1 MEDLQGQENVEAPI
15 QEDID
20 TAQINEW
27 ITDNVPQDEAEVEVD
42 QQEFDA
48 DPEVP
53 LEVVP
58 PPEDEPELEAAAPE
72 KETSTSKAFLKQAKK
87 ERELQAQRE
96 ELKKMQ
102 DELRPFMDAKKA
114 AESGDMLGA
123 MNQVGWNYEQAT
135 NQVLNDGKPQQQ
147 NQALNPEL
155 EKRLSAFE
163 ESQKKQQIDNYL
175 ANLKNIVDSD
185 DNYQLIRSKWDDTVP
200 MILQLQE
207 IEAKE
212 SGKLRDHNNLLDD
225 IEKYYED
232 IVISLAGS
240 AKLSDKIGLKDAAQ
254 STPQET
260 PSDNSPR
267 KRPRTLRN
275 SVSRPSPPA
284 TREPKTRRERIEA
297 ALAVFDSQ
305 GRSA

>member
-1 MEDLQGQENVEAPI
+1 M
-15 QEDID
+15 
-20 TAQINEW
+20 
-27 ITDNVPQDEAEVEVD
+27 
-42 QQEFDA
+42 
-48 DPEVP
+48 
-53 LEVVP
+53 
-58 PPEDEPELEAAAPE
+58 
-72 KETSTSKAFLKQAKK
+72 AKK

-96 ELKKMQ
+96 EIKKMQ
-102 DELRPFMDAKKA
+102 DELKPFMDAKKA

-123 MNQVGWNYEQAT
+123 MNQVGWNYETAT
-135 NQVLNDGKPQQQ
+135 NQVLNDGKPQQAQ
-147 NQALNPEL
+147 QQGLNPDL

-163 ESQKKQQIDNYL
+163 DSQKKQQIDSYI
-175 ANLKNIVDSD
+175 ANLKNIVDTND
-185 DNYQLIRSKWDDTVP
+185 DYELIRSKWDDTVP

-260 PSDNSPR
+260 PSENNSPR
-267 KRPRTLRN
+267 TRPRTLRN

-284 TREPKTRRERIEA
+284 TREPKTRRERIED
-297 ALAVFDSQ
+297 ALAVFDSSQ

>member
-1 MEDLQGQENVEAPI
+1 MEETQGQEEPQAEAPS
-15 QEDID
+15 QDDID
-20 TAQINEW
+20 AAQINEW
-27 ITDNVPQDEAEVEVD
+27 LEDHTASEDAEVE

-48 DPEVP
+48 ETPYDPDPEIP

-58 PPEDEPELEAAAPE
+58 PPEDPKPE
-72 KETSTSKAFLKQAKK
+72 STSRAFVKMAKK

-102 DELRPFMDAKKA
+102 NDLKPYMDAKKS

-123 MNQVGWNYEQAT
+123 MNQVGWNYESAT
-135 NQVLNDGKPQQQ
+135 NQVLNDGKPQQPQ
-147 NQALNPEL
+147 QQGLNPDL

-163 ESQKKQQIDNYL
+163 DSQKKQQIDSYI
-175 ANLKNIVDSD
+175 ANLKNIVDTND
-185 DNYQLIRSKWDDTVP
+185 DYELIRSKWDDTVP

-232 IVISLAGS
+232 IVINLAKS
-240 AKLSDKIGLKDAAQ
+240 AKLKDKIGLSDAAQ
-254 STPQET
+254 PTQEM

>member
-1 MEDLQGQENVEAPI
+1 MEEQEGQETAAPS
-15 QEDID
+15 QDDID
-20 TAQINEW
+20 QAQINEW
-27 ITDNVPQDEAEVEVD
+27 IQDKIPEEVEVE
-42 QQEFDA
+42 QEEFDA
-48 DPEVP
+48 SDPLIP

-58 PPEDEPELEAAAPE
+58 PPEDPPEE
-72 KETSTSKAFLKQAKK
+72 KTGSTSRAFTKLAKK
-87 ERELQAQRE
+87 EREIQAQRE

-102 DELRPFMDAKKA
+102 NDLKPYMDAKKS

-123 MNQVGWNYEQAT
+123 MNQVGWNYESAT
-135 NQVLNDGKPQQQ
+135 NQVLNDGKPQPQQ
-147 NQALNPEL
+147 QQGLNPDL

-163 ESQKKQQIDNYL
+163 NSQKKQQIDSYI
-175 ANLKNIVDSD
+175 ANLKEIVDTD
-185 DNYQLIRSKWDDTVP
+185 ENYELVRAKWDDTVP

-232 IVISLAGS
+232 IVINLAKS
-240 AKLSDKIGLKDAAQ
+240 AKLKDKIGLSDAAQ
-254 STPQET
+254 PTQEM

-275 SVSRPSPPA
+275 SVSRPSPPT
-284 TREPKTRRERIEA
+284 TREPRTRRERLEE
-297 ALAVFDSQ
+297 ALAVFESQ

>member
-1 MEDLQGQENVEAPI
+1 MEEQEGQETAAPS
-15 QEDID
+15 QDDID
-20 TAQINEW
+20 QAQINEW
-27 ITDNVPQDEAEVEVD
+27 IQDKIPDEVEVE
-42 QQEFDA
+42 QEEFDA
-48 DPEVP
+48 ADPLIP

-58 PPEDEPELEAAAPE
+58 PPEDPPEE
-72 KETSTSKAFLKQAKK
+72 KTESTSRAFTKMAKK

-102 DELRPFMDAKKA
+102 ADLKPYMDAKKS
-114 AESGDMLGA
+114 AESGDMFGA
-123 MNQVGWNYEQAT
+123 MNQVGWNYESAT
-135 NQVLNDGKPQQQ
+135 NQVLNDGKPQPQQ
-147 NQALNPEL
+147 QQGLNPDL

-163 ESQKKQQIDNYL
+163 NSQKKQQIDNYI
-175 ANLKNIVDSD
+175 ANLKEIVDTD
-185 DNYQLIRSKWDDTVP
+185 ENYELVRAKWDDTVP

-232 IVISLAGS
+232 IVINLAKS
-240 AKLSDKIGLKDAAQ
+240 AKLKDKIGLSDAAQ
-254 STPQET
+254 PTQEM
-260 PSDNSPR
+260 PSDHSPR

-275 SVSRPSPPA
+275 SVSRPSPPT
-284 TREPKTRRERIEA
+284 TREPRTRRERLEE
-297 ALAVFDSQ
+297 ALAVFESQ

>member
-20 TAQINEW
+20 TAQINQW
-27 ITDNVPQDEAEVEVD
+27 IEDNVPKDEAEVEVD
-42 QQEFDA
+42 QQEYDA

-58 PPEDEPELEAAAPE
+58 PPEDEPEAAAP
-72 KETSTSKAFLKQAKK
+72 KEESTSKAFLRQAKK

-96 ELKKMQ
+96 ELKRMQ
-102 DELRPFMDAKKA
+102 DELKPFMDAKKA

-155 EKRLSAFE
+155 EQRLSAFE
-163 ESQKKQQIDNYL
+163 ESQKKQQIDTYL
-175 ANLKNIVDSD
+175 SNLKSIVDTD

-240 AKLSDKIGLKDAAQ
+240 AKLADKIGLKDAAQ

-260 PSDNSPR
+260 PSNNSPR
-267 KRPRTLRN
+267 IRPRTLRN
-275 SVSRPSPPA
+275 SVSRPSAPT
-284 TREPKTRRERIEA
+284 TREPKTRRERLEA
-297 ALAVFDSQ
+297 ALAVFESQ

>member
-20 TAQINEW
+20 TAQINQW
-27 ITDNVPQDEAEVEVD
+27 IEDNVPKDEAEVEVD
-42 QQEFDA
+42 QQEYDA

-58 PPEDEPELEAAAPE
+58 PPDDEPEAAAP
-72 KETSTSKAFLKQAKK
+72 KEESTSKAFLRQAKK

-96 ELKKMQ
+96 ELKRMQ
-102 DELRPFMDAKKA
+102 DELKPFMDAKKA

-155 EKRLSAFE
+155 EQRLSAFE
-163 ESQKKQQIDNYL
+163 ESQKKQQIDTYL
-175 ANLKNIVDSD
+175 ANLKNIVDTD

-240 AKLSDKIGLKDAAQ
+240 AKLADKIGLKDAAQ

-260 PSDNSPR
+260 PSNNSPR
-267 KRPRTLRN
+267 IRPRTLRN
-275 SVSRPSPPA
+275 SVSRPSAPT
-284 TREPKTRRERIEA
+284 TREPKTRRERLEA
-297 ALAVFDSQ
+297 ALAVFESQ

>member
-20 TAQINEW
+20 TAQINQW
-27 ITDNVPQDEAEVEVD
+27 IEDNVPQDEGEVEVD

-58 PPEDEPELEAAAPE
+58 PPEDEPKAAAP
-72 KETSTSKAFLKQAKK
+72 KEESTSKAFLRQAKK

-96 ELKKMQ
+96 ELKRMQ
-102 DELRPFMDAKKA
+102 DELKPFMDAKKA

-155 EKRLSAFE
+155 ERRLSAFE
-163 ESQKKQQIDNYL
+163 ESQKKQQIDTYL
-175 ANLKNIVDSD
+175 ANLKNIV
-185 DNYQLIRSKWDDTVP
+185 
-200 MILQLQE
+200 
-207 IEAKE
+207 
-212 SGKLRDHNNLLDD
+212 
-225 IEKYYED
+225 
-232 IVISLAGS
+232 
-240 AKLSDKIGLKDAAQ
+240 
-254 STPQET
+254 
-260 PSDNSPR
+260 
-267 KRPRTLRN
+267 
-275 SVSRPSPPA
+275 
-284 TREPKTRRERIEA
+284 
-297 ALAVFDSQ
+297 
-305 GRSA
+305 